1 MPTQGVRPEASRMS
15 SIPPNVVG
23 PIVQSNA
30 TQQQAAKALERERLQ
45 QSNAVDAG
53 NKLSEKAADTVD
65 ETGSDTRVDADSE
78 GAGSQGRFTGD
89 EQSEKKQEE
98 DQPTD
103 SGIRRDG
110 DGQLHVDLEA

>member
-1 MPTQGVRPEASRMS
+1 MPTEGVRPEASRMS

-45 QSNAVDAG
+45 QSSAVDAG
-53 NKLSEKAADTVD
+53 NKLSDKAADTVG
-65 ETGSDTRVDADSE
+65 ETGNDTRVDADSE
-78 GAGSQGRFTGD
+78 GTGSQGRFAGD
-89 EQSEKKQEE
+89 EQGEKKEEE
-98 DQPTD
+98 DQPTE